1 MRDDLFNS
9 HNDIANFRFDESV
22 VEVFD
27 DMVKRSVPGYDSM
40 IQMVGLVAR
49 MYGKDNTNY
58 YDLGSST
65 GAITLAISLNN
76 NHKNNK
82 FIAIDNSPDMV
93 KKCQKNLSKKIDNL
107 EVICEDINE
116 ITIQN
121 ASIVVLNLTLQFV
134 DVSKRA
140 PLLKKIYD
148 GLNPGGVLIISE
160 KIHFDDN
167 ENQKQITQL
176 HLDFKRANGYS
187 ELEIANKRQ
196 AIENVLISEN
206 KKTHIDR
213 LKQCGFKETSCYFQ
227 CLNFASFLSVK

>member
-9 HNDIANFRFDESV
+9 NNDIANFRFDESV

-82 FIAIDNSPDMV
+82 FFAIDNSPNMV
-93 KKCQKNLSKKIDNL
+93 KKCQQNLSKKIDNL

-196 AIENVLISEN
+196 AIENVLITEN

-213 LKQCGFKETSCYFQ
+213 LKKCGFKETSCYFQ

>member
-76 NHKNNK
+76 NHRNNK

-167 ENQKQITQL
+167 ENQEQITQL

-196 AIENVLISEN
+196 AIENVLITEN

>member
-1 MRDDLFNS
+1 MRDNLFNS

-196 AIENVLISEN
+196 AIENVLITEN

-213 LKQCGFKETSCYFQ
+213 LKQCGFKEASCYFQ

>member
-1 MRDDLFNS
+1 
-9 HNDIANFRFDESV
+9 
-22 VEVFD
+22 
-27 DMVKRSVPGYDSM
+27 
-40 IQMVGLVAR
+40 
-49 MYGKDNTNY
+49 
-58 YDLGSST
+58 
-65 GAITLAISLNN
+65 
-76 NHKNNK
+76 
-82 FIAIDNSPDMV
+82 MV
-93 KKCQKNLSKKIDNL
+93 KKCQQNLSKKIDNL
-107 EVICEDINE
+107 EVICKDINE

-167 ENQKQITQL
+167 ENQEQITQL

-196 AIENVLISEN
+196 AIENVLITEN